1 MTNEPVHTTSMA
13 LLASS
18 THSIAVATLA
28 GASAFDASVLCIL
41 DLAAE
46 PRLDLVGANHACPF
60 GNGPSYRSHY
70 FAACPVGVSGFPL
83 EAVVF

>member
-1 MTNEPVHTTSMA
+1 MTDEPVYPA
-13 LLASS
+13 QLAFLASS
-18 THSIAVATLA
+18 NNSFSVASLVD
-28 GASAFDASVLCIL
+28 SNSPDASLCCVV
-41 DLAAE
+41 DLA
-46 PRLDLVGANHACPF
+46 PSTGFDLVGANHACPF